1 MAGYWAFIGQV
12 LFLDFY
18 GSGRSRGRQKKKKK
32 KKKNWPELIN
42 FIEQVCNFLLAVP
55 CTSL

>member
-18 GSGRSRGRQKKKKK
+18 GPGRSRGRQKKKKK
-32 KKKNWPELIN
+32 KKKKKKNWPELIIL
-42 FIEQVCNFLLAVP
+42 IEQVLNF
-55 CTSL
+55 

>member
-18 GSGRSRGRQKKKKK
+18 GPGRSRGRQKKKKK
-32 KKKNWPELIN
+32 KKKKKKWPELIIFIKKVLN
-42 FIEQVCNFLLAVP
+42 F
-55 CTSL
+55 